1 MPKLKHNN
9 MSEIKV
15 ITVSL
20 PIVWENKAA
29 NLRLCD
35 HILYNIFSRENMDK
49 YEIVPGN
56 TIILLPEMFSC
67 GFTMNHAMAEECLKD
82 DGSLLPDKSPS
93 ICRLLDTAQKYGC
106 AIMASV
112 PVIDGGEYYNRA
124 YFIKPDGE
132 HEQYDKHHLF
142 RMSEEINTYK
152 QGQKRS
158 LFKWNG
164 LRISMNICYDLRFPV
179 WSRIQSP
186 TLTADN
192 ATCNASTTNSNTIE
206 DCNNSQYNYDL
217 LLNCANFPKS
227 RTNVLEPLVRARA
240 IENLAYVAF
249 ANCSGNSGG
258 IEYCNSSFFSD
269 YKGTLSNCQ
278 LLMDTPYTEAPVQII
293 IGKVEPQRLR
303 MFREKFPAYL
313 DSDHYYL
320 SDRQHSL

>member
-1 MPKLKHNN
+1 MD
-9 MSEIKV
+9 EIKV

-20 PIVWENKAA
+20 PIIWENKAA
-29 NLRLCD
+29 NLKLCD
-35 HILYNIFSRENMDK
+35 HIICNIFSRENMDK

-67 GFTMNHAMAEECLKD
+67 GFTMNHAMAEECLNANTP
-82 DGSLLPDKSPS
+82 LPDKSPS
-93 ICRLLDTAQKYGC
+93 ICRLLDTAQRYGC

-124 YFIKPDGE
+124 YFIKPNGE
-132 HEQYDKHHLF
+132 YEQYDKHHLF

-152 QGQKRS
+152 PGQKRS

-179 WSRIQSP
+179 WSRVQPP

-192 ATCNASTTNSNTIE
+192 ATCNANTTNSDKIE

-227 RTNVLEPLVRARA
+227 RTIVLEPLVRARA

-258 IEYCNSSFFSD
+258 IEYCNSSLFSD

-278 LLMDTPYTEAPVQII
+278 LLMDTPYTETPVQII

-313 DSDHYYL
+313 DSDNYYL
-320 SDRQHSL
+320 RNKQ

>member
-1 MPKLKHNN
+1 MPTPKHKK
-9 MSEIKV
+9 MGEIKV

-29 NLRLCD
+29 NLSLCD
-35 HILYNIFSRENMDK
+35 HIICNIFSKENMDK
-49 YEIVPGN
+49 YEIIPGN

-67 GFTMNHAMAEECLKD
+67 GFTMNHAMAEECLN
-82 DGSLLPDKSPS
+82 GNNPLPDKSPS
-93 ICRLLDTAQKYGC
+93 ICRLLDTAQRYGC

-124 YFIKPDGE
+124 YFIKPDGSY
-132 HEQYDKHHLF
+132 EQYDKHHLF
-142 RMSEEINTYK
+142 RMSEEINRYK
-152 QGQKRS
+152 PGGERS
-158 LFKWNG
+158 LFEWNG

-179 WSRIQSP
+179 WSRNQSS

-192 ATCNASTTNSNTIE
+192 AACHTGISN
-206 DCNNSQYNYDL
+206 CNNIEGCYNNLYNYDL

-258 IEYCNSSFFSD
+258 IEYCNSSMFSD
-269 YKGTLSNCQ
+269 YKGTLSTCQ
-278 LLMDTPYTEAPVQII
+278 LLMDTPYTESPVQII
-293 IGKVEPQRLR
+293 IGRVEPQRLR

-313 DSDHYYL
+313 DSDNYCLY
-320 SDRQHSL
+320 DRQYSL

>member
-1 MPKLKHNN
+1 ME
-9 MSEIKV
+9 EIKV

-29 NLRLCD
+29 NLKLCD
-35 HILYNIFSRENMDK
+35 HIICNIFSKENMDK
-49 YEIVPGN
+49 YEIIPGN

-67 GFTMNHAMAEECLKD
+67 GFTMNHAMAEECLNTNTP
-82 DGSLLPDKSPS
+82 LPDKSLS
-93 ICRLLDTAQKYGC
+93 IYWLLETAQRYGC

-124 YFIKPDGE
+124 YFINPDGSYK
-132 HEQYDKHHLF
+132 QYDKHHLF

-152 QGQKRS
+152 PGQKRS

-186 TLTADN
+186 TLTTDN
-192 ATCNASTTNSNTIE
+192 TTCNAGTTNSNKIE

-258 IEYCNSSFFSD
+258 IEYCNSSLFSD

-278 LLMDTPYTEAPVQII
+278 ILMDTPYTEAPVQII
-293 IGKVEPQRLR
+293 IGRVEPQRLR

-313 DSDHYYL
+313 DSDNYCLY
-320 SDRQHSL
+320 DRQQNSIYF